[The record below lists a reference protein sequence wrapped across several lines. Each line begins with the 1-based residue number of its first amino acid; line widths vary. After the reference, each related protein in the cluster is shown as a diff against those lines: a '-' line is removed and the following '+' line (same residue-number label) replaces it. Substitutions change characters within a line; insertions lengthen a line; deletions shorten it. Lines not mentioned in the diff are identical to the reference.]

1 MPSTEER
8 SAAQRLAPGR
18 AGVQG
23 AEPPGF
29 SVFLYVVH
37 CDAQKA
43 WAKRLRRKWPK
54 RFAKLLRVI
63 AHARAA
69 PRLRAHAAMALAALT
84 GDEQCIIF
92 SQLCNP
98 CWP

>member
-1 MPSTEER
+1 MPRTGGR
-8 SAAQRLAPGR
+8 PSAATGPKLAPGR

-37 CDAQKA
+37 RDAQKA

-54 RFAKLLRVI
+54 EVAQIYYRRWSVVKFGQIRPGLIRPNQIYLAKC
-63 AHARAA
+63 A
-69 PRLRAHAAMALAALT
+69 
-84 GDEQCIIF
+84 
-92 SQLCNP
+92 
-98 CWP
+98 